1 MSNLTN
7 IISTKEL
14 SDDLLN
20 KLDPCLYNT
29 IHNNYI
35 TTTPIPFNKTEILN
49 SSKHWIVTSKNSLHI
64 LLTTY
69 SKEELNETQFYCVG
83 DKTAKLITDNKL
95 NLITTATSS
104 ANLAHDIVEK
114 YNHFNFTFIC
124 GEMRRNEL
132 DRILK
137 SRKIQLNEFN
147 IYSTTLSP
155 IEVKRS
161 VDGILFFSPSA
172 ITSYTS
178 TNTITSETL
187 FCIGETTATEAKKH
201 STNIIIAE
209 SQTLESVIESVK
221 NYYT

>member
-1 MSNLTN
+1 MNKLTN
-7 IISTKEL
+7 IISTKKL
-14 SDDLLN
+14 SENLLN
-20 KLDPCLYNT
+20 KLDPCLFNT
-29 IHNNYI
+29 IHENYI
-35 TTTPIPFNKTEILN
+35 KTIPIPFNKTDLLN
-49 SSKHWIVTSKNSLHI
+49 SSKHWIVTSKNSLNI
-64 LLTTY
+64 LLNTY
-69 SKEELNETQFYCVG
+69 CKEELNETQFYCVG
-83 DKTAKLITDNKL
+83 SKTAQLITDNNL

-104 ANLAHDIVEK
+104 ANLAHDIAEK

-155 IEVKRS
+155 IEVKQP

-172 ITSYTS
+172 ISSYTS

-187 FCIGETTATEAKKH
+187 FCIGDTTATEAKKY
-201 STNIIIAE
+201 STNLIIAAT
-209 SQTLESVIESVK
+209 QTLESVIESVK